1 MLQQQQQAELL
12 AQQQLMLSMLGG
24 AGAGANPFAG
34 LGQLSPN
41 SKAQLQG
48 LQDLMAAS
56 SGSQGNQ
63 QQDQMQQLM
72 AMMAA
77 TGGAGASPAMNGL
90 GNFNPFM
97 MPPFGNQAQSVST
110 SATAKASSQDATAGM
125 PPELVEMM
133 KLMNGGK
140 LPPNMDMKAFEELA
154 LTLGAN
160 AQLQQQP
167 QSPSTKSTSSSS
179 SYHEARFENNSTIR
193 SGSLGRFAF
202 LVVETISRCILTF
215 DRLKII

>member
-1 MLQQQQQAELL
+1 MQQQQQAELL

-24 AGAGANPFAG
+24 GAGANSFAG
-34 LGQLSPN
+34 LGNLSPN

-48 LQDLMAAS
+48 LSDLMAAS
-56 SGSQGNQ
+56 SGGQGN

-72 AMMAA
+72 ALMAA
-77 TGGAGASPAMNGL
+77 GGASNPAMNGL

-97 MPPFGNQAQSVST
+97 MPPFGNQAQPATT
-110 SATAKASSQDATAGM
+110 STAKAAQDATAGM

-154 LTLGAN
+154 LTLGSN

-179 SYHEARFENNSTIR
+179 SNHEARFENCLI
-193 SGSLGRFAF
+193 
-202 LVVETISRCILTF
+202 
-215 DRLKII
+215 

>member
-1 MLQQQQQAELL
+1 MESMLQQQQQAELL
-12 AQQQLMLSMLGG
+12 AQQQLMLSMLGGAG

-56 SGSQGNQ
+56 SGSLGN

-77 TGGAGASPAMNGL
+77 TGSAGANPSMNCL
-90 GNFNPFM
+90 SNFNPFM
-97 MPPFGNQAQSVST
+97 MPPFGNQAQSAST
-110 SATAKASSQDATAGM
+110 SATAKASAKDVTAGM

-179 SYHEARFENNSTIR
+179 SNYEARFEKSFIIPCLL
-193 SGSLGRFAF
+193 LGMFAN
-202 LVVETISRCILTF
+202 TR
-215 DRLKII
+215 